1 LSTLLSEVGA
11 LWSGALSR
19 PLTPPRS
26 KLRYSQPRGRAVE
39 STPTHRRSTL
49 PLGRASAAQKLL
61 ELMQLL
67 EDIAIRLL

>member
-39 STPTHRRSTL
+39 STHRRSTL